1 MRAGDGDGPYQDD
14 RQLLAGTENSSPVKD
29 VPLCGTVGDALVL
42 EQAHES
48 RVSRPLL
55 HRARTD
61 IDQVGAMKRNGIAIG
76 DEQDDGSDAPS

>member
-1 MRAGDGDGPYQDD
+1 
-14 RQLLAGTENSSPVKD
+14 
-29 VPLCGTVGDALVL
+29 VGDALVL